1 MECAIDQ
8 VIKSMVVL
16 DKYPEALAQLAQLHK
31 IPQDMMV
38 RLACRKNRA
47 EHLAYKRDSDGTTVL
62 WRDYAAEQ
70 EDEWHREVDG
80 IYDTHNTAYR
90 ELSDNYDIL
99 VDNNRNLT
107 ERNDALR
114 GRNEYLQAQVRRLEQ
129 ECYTTHYAKD
139 GLEETMSRMESEIKR
154 ARDSEEATQ
163 AFVEKARAYLTKAR
177 TKAGRAEFA
186 ATSAECPRAELHA
199 QSAHA
204 LISEAL
210 RVLDRA

>member
-1 MECAIDQ
+1 MECVIDQ

-47 EHLAYKRDSDGTTVL
+47 EHLAYKRESDGTTVL
-62 WRDYAAEQ
+62 WRDYAQEQ
-70 EDEWHREVDG
+70 DDGWHRWVDG
-80 IYDTHNTAYR
+80 IHDTHIMEYR
-90 ELSDNYDIL
+90 ELSDNFDIL
-99 VDNNRNLT
+99 RDNNRDLT

-114 GRNEYLQAQVRRLEQ
+114 AQVRRLEQ

-139 GLEETMSRMESEIKR
+139 GLEETMSRLESEIKR
-154 ARDSEEATQ
+154 ARDSEETTQ

>member
-1 MECAIDQ
+1 MECVIDQ

-47 EHLAYKRDSDGTTVL
+47 EHLAYKRESDGTTVL
-62 WRDYAAEQ
+62 WRDYAQEQ
-70 EDEWHREVDG
+70 DDGWHRWVDG
-80 IYDTHNTAYR
+80 IADTHNM
-90 ELSDNYDIL
+90 ELRRLDHENDIL
-99 VDNNRNLT
+99 RDNNRDLT

-114 GRNEYLQAQVRRLEQ
+114 AQVRRLEQ

-139 GLEETMSRMESEIKR
+139 GLEETMSRLESEIKR
-154 ARDSEEATQ
+154 ARDSEETTQ